1 MIFWRRSS
9 PNVRE
14 RGQGLVEFALV
25 IPIFLLLLIAA
36 FDLGR
41 AVFAYNSVTN
51 AAREGGRLAIV
62 NQNTTLITQ
71 RAIAQTA
78 IAETAAPNVTIQFRR
93 TTPNA
98 DYRTNQE
105 CRAVPVANTVPL
117 SLDCVAVV
125 TFQTTYRPI
134 TPLISNIVFGSGV
147 TLQAQSIQ
155 QLEYVCPN
163 AGIPLAANC
172 PKQP

>member
-1 MIFWRRSS
+1 MTGRATV
-9 PNVRE
+9 NGVRE
-14 RGQGLVEFALV
+14 RGQGLAEFALV

-51 AAREGGRLAIV
+51 AAREGARLAIV
-62 NQNTTLITQ
+62 NQSVALVQQ
-71 RAIAQTA
+71 RSIAQSAMTDSA
-78 IAETAAPNVTIQFRR
+78 VVSVDYYR

-98 DYRTNQE
+98 DYRTNRR
-105 CRAVPVANTVPL
+105 CGPVPSATVDRL

-125 TFQTTYRPI
+125 TFRSTYRPI
-134 TPLISNIVFGSGV
+134 TPLISNIVFGGGV

-155 QLEYVCPN
+155 QVEYVCPN
-163 AGIPLAANC
+163 ATVPLAANC

>member
-1 MIFWRRSS
+1 MRTRH
-9 PNVRE
+9 PLHGDRG
-14 RGQGLVEFALV
+14 RGQALVEFALV
-25 IPIFLLLLIAA
+25 IPIFLLLLVAA

-51 AAREGGRLAIV
+51 AAREGARLAIV
-62 NQNTTLITQ
+62 NQDVALITQ

-78 IAETAAPNVTIQFRR
+78 IAETAAPNVTVVFRR

-105 CRAVPVANTVPL
+105 CRRVVVANTVPL
-117 SLDCVAVV
+117 SLECVAVV
-125 TFQTTYRPI
+125 TYQTTYRPI
-134 TPLISNIVFGSGV
+134 TPLISNIVFRNGV

-155 QLEYVCPN
+155 QLEFVCPN
-163 AGIPLAANC
+163 PATPSSANC